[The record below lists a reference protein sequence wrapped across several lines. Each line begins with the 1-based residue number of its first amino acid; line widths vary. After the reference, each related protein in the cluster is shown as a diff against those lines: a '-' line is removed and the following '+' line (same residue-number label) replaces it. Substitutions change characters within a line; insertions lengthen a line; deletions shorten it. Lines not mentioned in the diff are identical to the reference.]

1 MTRAAHSLQKR
12 SCRAGVHP
20 RCSSAGCAKSAR
32 RGEVVVCCPPL
43 SLLHFA
49 VKTLQPRLGL
59 LGVGWQLSAAL
70 LPWKGSLWCQEWQ
83 WGHCHHVLH

>member
-1 MTRAAHSLQKR
+1 M
-12 SCRAGVHP
+12 
-20 RCSSAGCAKSAR
+20 
-32 RGEVVVCCPPL
+32 CCPPL